1 MGYSLEGRGV
11 GRAHEHAQRWPHPV
25 ANRTPEQPGMRTPL
39 RLIIADDHALFR
51 QGLKSLLLLQPDTQV
66 VAEIESADDVEPVVS
81 DTDSDILLLDLQMD
95 RWMMED
101 IARLSRLTNVI
112 VLTASES
119 AENGVRALRLGAKG
133 VVQKR
138 FAIET
143 LMMAVRSV
151 ADGMVWRPPTVQTE
165 FARQESSSGKELTP
179 RESEIVRY
187 VASGLR
193 NIEVAER
200 LSITESTVKTHLNN
214 IFQKLAVRDR
224 LELTHYAIKTGM
236 VAVLDRNR

>member
-1 MGYSLEGRGV
+1 
-11 GRAHEHAQRWPHPV
+11 
-25 ANRTPEQPGMRTPL
+25 MRTPM

-51 QGLKSLLLLQPDTQV
+51 QGLKSLLLLQSDTQV
-66 VAEIESADDVEPVVS
+66 VAEIESSDDVAPVVS
-81 DTDSDILLLDLQMD
+81 DTASDILLLDLQMD

-101 IARLSRLTNVI
+101 IPQLSRLINVI

-151 ADGMVWRPPTVQTE
+151 AEGMVWMPPTVQTE

-179 RESEIVRY
+179 RECEIIRY
-187 VASGLR
+187 VASGMR
-193 NIEVAER
+193 NIEVGER

-214 IFQKLAVRDR
+214 IFQKLGVRDR

-236 VAVLDRNR
+236 VAVLDHNR

>member
-1 MGYSLEGRGV
+1 MPTS
-11 GRAHEHAQRWPHPV
+11 
-25 ANRTPEQPGMRTPL
+25 L

-51 QGLKSLLLLQPDTQV
+51 QGLKSLLLLEPDTEV
-66 VAEIESADDVEPVVS
+66 VAEIESANDVNPAVTAS
-81 DTDSDILLLDLQMD
+81 NCDILLLDLQMD

-101 IARLSRLTNVI
+101 IPQLARLTNVI

-133 VVQKR
+133 IVQKR

-151 ADGMVWRPPTVQTE
+151 GDGLVWMPPMVQTE
-165 FARQESSSGKELTP
+165 FARQESTSGKELTP

-193 NIEVAER
+193 NNEVAER

-214 IFQKLAVRDR
+214 IFQKLGVRDR

-236 VAVLDRNR
+236 VAVLDRSR

>member
-1 MGYSLEGRGV
+1 M
-11 GRAHEHAQRWPHPV
+11 A
-25 ANRTPEQPGMRTPL
+25 TPL
-39 RLIIADDHALFR
+39 RIVIADDHALFR
-51 QGLKSLLLLQPDTQV
+51 QGLKSLLMLQPDTQV
-66 VAEIESADDVEPVVS
+66 VAEIESANDVQPAVS
-81 DTDSDILLLDLQMD
+81 RTDSNVLLLDLQMD
-95 RWMMED
+95 RWMMDD
-101 IARLSRLTNVI
+101 IPQLSRLTNVI

-119 AENGVRALRLGAKG
+119 AENGVKALRLGAKG

-151 ADGMVWRPPTVQTE
+151 ADGLVWMPPTVQTE

-187 VASGLR
+187 VCSGMR

-200 LSITESTVKTHLNN
+200 LAITESTVKTHLNN
-214 IFQKLAVRDR
+214 IFQKLGVRDR

-236 VAVLDRNR
+236 VAVIDRSR

>member
-1 MGYSLEGRGV
+1 
-11 GRAHEHAQRWPHPV
+11 
-25 ANRTPEQPGMRTPL
+25 MRTPL
-39 RLIIADDHALFR
+39 HLIIADDHALFR
-51 QGLKSLLLLQPDTQV
+51 QGLKSLLLLETDTEV
-66 VAEIESADDVEPVVS
+66 VAEIESADDIEPVVS
-81 DTDSDILLLDLQMD
+81 RTDPDVLLLDLQMD

-101 IARLSRLTNVI
+101 IPQLSRLTNVI

-151 ADGMVWRPPTVQTE
+151 AAGMVWMPPTVQTE

-214 IFQKLAVRDR
+214 IFQKLGVRDR

>member
-1 MGYSLEGRGV
+1 
-11 GRAHEHAQRWPHPV
+11 
-25 ANRTPEQPGMRTPL
+25 MRTPL
-39 RLIIADDHALFR
+39 HLIIADDHALFR
-51 QGLKSLLLLQPDTQV
+51 QGLKSLLLLETDTEV
-66 VAEIESADDVEPVVS
+66 VAEIESADDIEPVVS
-81 DTDSDILLLDLQMD
+81 RTDPDVLLLDLQMD

-101 IARLSRLTNVI
+101 IPQLSRLTNVI

-151 ADGMVWRPPTVQTE
+151 AAGMVWMPPTVQTE

-214 IFQKLAVRDR
+214 IFQKLGLRDR

>member
-1 MGYSLEGRGV
+1 M
-11 GRAHEHAQRWPHPV
+11 
-25 ANRTPEQPGMRTPL
+25 

-51 QGLKSLLLLQPDTQV
+51 QGLKSLLMLQADTQV
-66 VAEIESADDVEPVVS
+66 VAEIESSDDVAPVVS
-81 DTDSDILLLDLQMD
+81 ATDCDVLLLDLQMD
-95 RWMMED
+95 RWMME
-101 IARLSRLTNVI
+101 AVPQLSRLTNVI

-143 LMMAVRSV
+143 LMMALRSV
-151 ADGMVWRPPTVQTE
+151 ADGLVWMPPTVQTE

-193 NIEVAER
+193 NIEVADR

-236 VAVLDRNR
+236 VAVRDRNR

>member
-1 MGYSLEGRGV
+1 M
-11 GRAHEHAQRWPHPV
+11 
-25 ANRTPEQPGMRTPL
+25 TTPL

-51 QGLKSLLLLQPDTQV
+51 QGLKSLLLLQADIEV
-66 VAEIESADDVEPVVS
+66 VAEIELASEVVQAVTATNCDV
-81 DTDSDILLLDLQMD
+81 LLLDLQMD

-101 IARLSRLTNVI
+101 IPQLIRLTSVI

-133 VVQKR
+133 IVQKR

-151 ADGMVWRPPTVQTE
+151 ADGLVWMPPTVQTE
-165 FARQESSSGKELTP
+165 FARQESTSGKELTP

-193 NIEVAER
+193 NNEVAER

-214 IFQKLAVRDR
+214 IFQKLDVRDR

-236 VAVLDRNR
+236 VAVLDRSR

>member
-1 MGYSLEGRGV
+1 
-11 GRAHEHAQRWPHPV
+11 
-25 ANRTPEQPGMRTPL
+25 MRTPL

-51 QGLKSLLLLQPDTQV
+51 QGLKSLLLLQSDTQV
-66 VAEIESADDVEPVVS
+66 VAEIESAKDVEPVVS
-81 DTDSDILLLDLQMD
+81 GADGDILLLDLQMD

-101 IARLSRLTNVI
+101 IPQLSRLTNVI

-151 ADGMVWRPPTVQTE
+151 AEGMVWMPPTVQTE
-165 FARQESSSGKELTP
+165 FARQESSSGKDLTP

-214 IFQKLAVRDR
+214 IFQKLGVRDR

>member
-1 MGYSLEGRGV
+1 
-11 GRAHEHAQRWPHPV
+11 
-25 ANRTPEQPGMRTPL
+25 MRTPM

-51 QGLKSLLLLQPDTQV
+51 QGLKSLLLLQSDTQV
-66 VAEIESADDVEPVVS
+66 VAEIESSDDVSPVVS

-101 IARLSRLTNVI
+101 IPQLSRLINVI

-151 ADGMVWRPPTVQTE
+151 AEGMVWMPPTVQTE

-179 RESEIVRY
+179 RECEIIRY
-187 VASGLR
+187 VASGMR
-193 NIEVAER
+193 NTEVGER

-214 IFQKLAVRDR
+214 IFQKLGVRDR

-236 VAVLDRNR
+236 VAVLDHNR

>member
-1 MGYSLEGRGV
+1 M
-11 GRAHEHAQRWPHPV
+11 
-25 ANRTPEQPGMRTPL
+25 

-66 VAEIESADDVEPVVS
+66 VAEIESSDDVSPVVS
-81 DTDSDILLLDLQMD
+81 DTAGDILLLDLQMD

-101 IARLSRLTNVI
+101 IPQLSRLINVI

-151 ADGMVWRPPTVQTE
+151 ADGMVWMPPTVQTE

-179 RESEIVRY
+179 RECEIIRY
-187 VASGLR
+187 VASGMR
-193 NIEVAER
+193 NIEVGER

-214 IFQKLAVRDR
+214 IFQKLGVRDR

-236 VAVLDRNR
+236 VAVLDYNR

>member
-1 MGYSLEGRGV
+1 M
-11 GRAHEHAQRWPHPV
+11 
-25 ANRTPEQPGMRTPL
+25 

-66 VAEIESADDVEPVVS
+66 VAEIESSDDVSPVVS

-101 IARLSRLTNVI
+101 IPQLSRLINVI

-151 ADGMVWRPPTVQTE
+151 ADGMVWMPPTVQTE

-179 RESEIVRY
+179 RECEIIRY
-187 VASGLR
+187 VASGMR
-193 NIEVAER
+193 NIEVGER

-214 IFQKLAVRDR
+214 IFQKLGVRDR

-236 VAVLDRNR
+236 VAVLDHNR

>member
-1 MGYSLEGRGV
+1 
-11 GRAHEHAQRWPHPV
+11 
-25 ANRTPEQPGMRTPL
+25 MRTPL

-51 QGLKSLLLLQPDTQV
+51 QGLKSLLLLQSDTQV
-66 VAEIESADDVEPVVS
+66 VAEIESANEVEPVVS
-81 DTDSDILLLDLQMD
+81 GADGDILLLDLQMD

-101 IARLSRLTNVI
+101 IPQLSRLTNVI

-151 ADGMVWRPPTVQTE
+151 AEGMVWMPPTVQTE
-165 FARQESSSGKELTP
+165 FARQESSSGKDLTP

-214 IFQKLAVRDR
+214 IFQKLGVRDR

-236 VAVLDRNR
+236 VAVLDRSR

>member
-1 MGYSLEGRGV
+1 MHV
-11 GRAHEHAQRWPHPV
+11 
-25 ANRTPEQPGMRTPL
+25 TL

-51 QGLKSLLLLQPDTQV
+51 QGLKSLLLLQPDTEV
-66 VAEIESADDVEPVVS
+66 VAEIDSANDVIPTV
-81 DTDSDILLLDLQMD
+81 TATNCDILLLDLQMD

-101 IARLSRLTNVI
+101 IPQLASLTNVI

-133 VVQKR
+133 IVQKR

-151 ADGMVWRPPTVQTE
+151 GDGLVWMPPMVQTE
-165 FARQESSSGKELTP
+165 FARQESTSGKELTP

-193 NIEVAER
+193 NNEVAER

-214 IFQKLAVRDR
+214 IFQKLGVRDR

-236 VAVLDRNR
+236 VAVIDRNR

>member
-1 MGYSLEGRGV
+1 MPK
-11 GRAHEHAQRWPHPV
+11 Q
-25 ANRTPEQPGMRTPL
+25 M

-51 QGLKSLLLLQPDTQV
+51 QGLKSLLSLQPDTQV
-66 VAEIESADDVEPVVS
+66 VAEIESSDDVARVVS
-81 DTDSDILLLDLQMD
+81 ATGCDVLLLDLQMD

-101 IARLSRLTNVI
+101 IPQLKRLTDVI

-133 VVQKR
+133 LVQKR

-143 LMMAVRSV
+143 LMMALRSV
-151 ADGMVWRPPTVQTE
+151 ADGLVWMPPTVQTE

-179 RESEIVRY
+179 RECEIVRY
-187 VASGLR
+187 VASGMR
-193 NIEVAER
+193 NIEVGER

-214 IFQKLAVRDR
+214 IFQKLGVRDR

-236 VAVLDRNR
+236 VAVLDHNR

>member
-1 MGYSLEGRGV
+1 
-11 GRAHEHAQRWPHPV
+11 
-25 ANRTPEQPGMRTPL
+25 MRTPL

-51 QGLKSLLLLQPDTQV
+51 QGLKALLQLQADTQV
-66 VAEIESADDVEPVVS
+66 VAEIESADDVEAVVS
-81 DTDSDILLLDLQMD
+81 DTDSDVLLLDLQMD

-151 ADGMVWRPPTVQTE
+151 ADGMVWMPPTVQTE

-214 IFQKLAVRDR
+214 IFQKLGLRDR

-236 VAVLDRNR
+236 VAVLDRSR

>member
-1 MGYSLEGRGV
+1 M
-11 GRAHEHAQRWPHPV
+11 P
-25 ANRTPEQPGMRTPL
+25 TPL

-51 QGLKSLLLLQPDTQV
+51 QGLKSLLLLQPDTEV
-66 VAEIESADDVEPVVS
+66 VAEIESANDVQPTVS
-81 DTDSDILLLDLQMD
+81 RSDCNVLLLDLQMD

-101 IARLSRLTNVI
+101 IPQLSRLTNVI

-151 ADGMVWRPPTVQTE
+151 ADGLVWMPPTVQTE
-165 FARQESSSGKELTP
+165 FARQESSSGKDLTP

-200 LSITESTVKTHLNN
+200 LAITESTVKTHLNN

-236 VAVLDRNR
+236 VAVIDRNR

>member
-1 MGYSLEGRGV
+1 M
-11 GRAHEHAQRWPHPV
+11 
-25 ANRTPEQPGMRTPL
+25 

-51 QGLKSLLLLQPDTQV
+51 QGLKSLLMLQPDTQV
-66 VAEIESADDVEPVVS
+66 VAEIESSDDVSPIVS
-81 DTDSDILLLDLQMD
+81 DTDCDILLLDLQMD

-101 IARLSRLTNVI
+101 IPQLSRLINVI

-151 ADGMVWRPPTVQTE
+151 ADGMVWMPPTVQTE

-179 RESEIVRY
+179 RECEIIRY
-187 VASGLR
+187 VASGMR
-193 NIEVAER
+193 NIEVGER

-214 IFQKLAVRDR
+214 IFQKLGVRDR

-236 VAVLDRNR
+236 VAVLDHNR

>member
-1 MGYSLEGRGV
+1 
-11 GRAHEHAQRWPHPV
+11 
-25 ANRTPEQPGMRTPL
+25 MRTPL

-51 QGLKSLLLLQPDTQV
+51 QGLKSLLQLQADTQV
-66 VAEIESADDVEPVVS
+66 VAEIESADDVEAVVS
-81 DTDSDILLLDLQMD
+81 DTDSDVLLLDLQMD

-151 ADGMVWRPPTVQTE
+151 ADGMVWMPPTVQTE

-214 IFQKLAVRDR
+214 IFQKLGVRDR

-236 VAVLDRNR
+236 VAVLDRSR

>member
-1 MGYSLEGRGV
+1 
-11 GRAHEHAQRWPHPV
+11 
-25 ANRTPEQPGMRTPL
+25 MRTPL

-119 AENGVRALRLGAKG
+119 
-133 VVQKR
+133 
-138 FAIET
+138 
-143 LMMAVRSV
+143 
-151 ADGMVWRPPTVQTE
+151 
-165 FARQESSSGKELTP
+165 GKW
-179 RESEIVRY
+179 S
-187 VASGLR
+187 
-193 NIEVAER
+193 
-200 LSITESTVKTHLNN
+200 
-214 IFQKLAVRDR
+214 
-224 LELTHYAIKTGM
+224 
-236 VAVLDRNR
+236 

>member
-1 MGYSLEGRGV
+1 M
-11 GRAHEHAQRWPHPV
+11 P
-25 ANRTPEQPGMRTPL
+25 TPL
-39 RLIIADDHALFR
+39 RIIIADDHALFR
-51 QGLKSLLLLQPDTQV
+51 QGLKSLLLLQPDTEV
-66 VAEIESADDVEPVVS
+66 VAEIESANDVEPVLS
-81 DTDSDILLLDLQMD
+81 DTSSEILLLDLQMD
-95 RWMMED
+95 RWMMDD
-101 IARLSRLTNVI
+101 IPRLSRLTNVI

-119 AENGVRALRLGAKG
+119 AVNGVRALRLGAKG

-143 LMMAVRSV
+143 LMIAVRSV
-151 ADGMVWRPPTVQTE
+151 ADGMVWMPPTVQTE

-193 NIEVAER
+193 NIEVAE
-200 LSITESTVKTHLNN
+200 LLLITESTVKTHLNN
-214 IFQKLAVRDR
+214 IFQKLGVRDR

>member
-1 MGYSLEGRGV
+1 MPK
-11 GRAHEHAQRWPHPV
+11 Q
-25 ANRTPEQPGMRTPL
+25 M

-51 QGLKSLLLLQPDTQV
+51 QGLKSLLLLESDTQV
-66 VAEIESADDVEPVVS
+66 VAEIESSDDVAPIVS
-81 DTDSDILLLDLQMD
+81 ATGCDVLLLDLQMD

-101 IARLSRLTNVI
+101 IPQLKRLTDVI

-133 VVQKR
+133 LVQKR

-143 LMMAVRSV
+143 LMMALHSV
-151 ADGMVWRPPTVQTE
+151 ADGLVWMPPTVQTE
-165 FARQESSSGKELTP
+165 FARQESSSGRELTP
-179 RESEIVRY
+179 RECEIVRY
-187 VASGLR
+187 VASGMR
-193 NIEVAER
+193 NIEVGER

-214 IFQKLAVRDR
+214 IFQKLGVRDR

-236 VAVLDRNR
+236 VALLDHNR